1 MTSKEAKAMARA
13 TLSEKRYTHTVNVK
27 KMAVKLAKRNGVEK
41 EQAAL
46 AAYLH
51 DLAKE
56 KPREEL
62 LQIMRDNAIMAED
75 AALRPAPVWHGVCAA
90 ILAKTRWG
98 VEDQAVLDAVA
109 CHTTGR
115 PGMTTLD
122 KVLFLADMTSAE
134 RDWPGVEKLR
144 KLALED
150 LDAAMLAG
158 LAQTISFVEQSGK
171 PVDPMSA
178 AAYAD
183 LKRAY
188 GKTG

>member
-1 MTSKEAKAMARA
+1 MTVEQAKKIVKP
-13 TLSEKRYTHTVNVK
+13 LLGEKRWTHTKNVK
-27 KMAVKLAKRNGVEK
+27 KMAVQLARRWGCDEEKAAVAAIFHDSAKELPK
-41 EQAAL
+41 EQ
-46 AAYLH
+46 
-51 DLAKE
+51 
-56 KPREEL
+56 L
-62 LQIMRDNAIMAED
+62 LQIFADNAIIALD
-75 AALRPAPVWHGVCAA
+75 APKRPAPVWHGIAAA
-90 ILAKTRWG
+90 ILAQTRWG
-98 VEDQAVLDAVA
+98 VQDEEILSAIR
-109 CHTTGR
+109 CHTTGK
-115 PGMTTLD
+115 PGMSLLD
-122 KVLFLADMTSAE
+122 KILYLADMTSAE

-188 GKTG
+188 GKNG

>member
-1 MTSKEAKAMARA
+1 MARA

-62 LQIMRDNAIMAED
+62 LQIMRDNAIMAKD